1 MKCLCLGEK
10 EGHSHVC
17 TCCLHLLDKGIGSGT
32 SGANVVYQ
40 QHTLAVEIVGVYLH
54 VALLSVL
61 LADMHFL
68 TLADNLDM
76 LKAVDCIAH
85 GAHVCGKSLVSA
97 LIGLLT
103 TGRDADYD
111 GVCQVHCGKG
121 LANYL
126 RCPLGCIPPTCFEVE
141 QVAHSVLRLEVCFPH
156 IALRGVLHNGVF
168 EHI

>member
-1 MKCLCLGEK
+1 MICLCLGEK

-76 LKAVDCIAH
+76 LKAVDCIAL
-85 GAHVCGKSLVSA
+85 GANTGRET
-97 LIGLLT
+97 LIPAFVGLLT
-103 TGRDADYD
+103 TGGDAHDD
-111 GVCQVHCGKG
+111 GICQVHRCECLCHKVC
-121 LANYL
+121 
-126 RCPLGCIPPTCFEVE
+126 CPLGCIPPTCLEVE
-141 QVAHSVLRLEVCFPH
+141 QVAHSVLRIEVCTAH
-156 IALRGVLHNGVF
+156 ITLRSVLHNGVF